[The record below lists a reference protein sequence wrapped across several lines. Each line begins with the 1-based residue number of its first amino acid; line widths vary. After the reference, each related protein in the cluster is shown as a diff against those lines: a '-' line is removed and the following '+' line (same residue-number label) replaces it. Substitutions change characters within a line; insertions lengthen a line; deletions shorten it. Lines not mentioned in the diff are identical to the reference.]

1 MSSGWAA
8 SALQWWSDA
17 GVDTLVDEAP
27 RNWLKPQPKPVP
39 TAAAPAPAEALP
51 ADLDAFRAWFVDGAR
66 LPLGAP
72 AAPRIGPAGD
82 PASDLMILVD
92 MPGAADRDILISGAP
107 GALFDRM
114 LSAIGRG
121 RETIWLAPLSPMRT
135 PTGRLDPAQETQLAD
150 IARHHVGLVKPK
162 ALLLFGDAASKALL
176 GAAVAASRGR
186 WHDLSTPAGPVK
198 TLATIRPEKLQ
209 QQPSLKKIAWG
220 DLQMLMQGVTA

>member
-51 ADLDAFRAWFVDGAR
+51 ADLDAFRAWFVNGAR

-162 ALLLFGDAASKALL
+162 ALLLFGDAVIDAPGLRVPHPHLHERAFALVPL
-176 GAAVAASRGR
+176 LDVWPDARIPGYGDARDAVSALEMSNI
-186 WHDLSTPAGPVK
+186 HPL
-198 TLATIRPEKLQ
+198 
-209 QQPSLKKIAWG
+209 
-220 DLQMLMQGVTA
+220 